1 MADSKTSHQNY
12 STNESPSRMQII
24 PKTETVTNPTDTIQG
39 IKAAILE
46 NIVMINTKPNKTN
59 AYPKPFELK
68 FGLNVPLDNFLS
80 L

>member
-1 MADSKTSHQNY
+1 MADSKTSHQDY
-12 STNESPSRMQII
+12 STKDSPSRMQII
-24 PKTETVTNPTDTIQG
+24 PKTETVTNPTDTTQG

-46 NIVMINTKPNKTN
+46 NIVMINTNPNKTN
-59 AYPKPFELK
+59 AYPKPFDLK